1 MPKYP
6 LPEADLK
13 ALADFLLSLDHTPKT
28 VTRDQAL
35 AKGVQ

>member
-6 LPEADLK
+6 LPDADLS
-13 ALADFLLSLDHTPKT
+13 ALADFLLSLDDTPKT

-35 AKGVQ
+35 AKGVK